1 MKIND
6 FYNKKI
12 LVVGCHQ
19 DDETLFCGGLLTE
32 IYKHSKL
39 HLICTSKPYPN
50 RPDTHTREKALSKVC
65 DFLNMEYIQLN
76 FDDPGPKKYPQED
89 FNKTLK
95 TLKKHISK
103 ILPDIIITHNKK
115 GEYGHIYHTFIH
127 DVIASINP
135 KCTVLNFGVG
145 LDISDFF
152 ITFNED
158 KKNQLFNFYKP
169 QWNGVSMYPFAL
181 KPELYKIWKK

>member
-76 FDDPGPKKYPQED
+76 FNDPGPKKYPQED
-89 FNKTLK
+89 FNKT
-95 TLKKHISK
+95 
-103 ILPDIIITHNKK
+103 
-115 GEYGHIYHTFIH
+115 YYH
-127 DVIASINP
+127 SNR
-135 KCTVLNFGVG
+135 
-145 LDISDFF
+145 
-152 ITFNED
+152 D
-158 KKNQLFNFYKP
+158 KNIFLQLVP
-169 QWNGVSMYPFAL
+169 AVH
-181 KPELYKIWKK
+181 